1 MPLDVAR
8 MWHDFDKHGHLI
20 TRIGRPHMAE
30 SLQFDDG
37 EEFNC
42 DKCER
47 AIKDWDDMVQI
58 SVVDEETGDESD
70 EEILCIDCHNG
81 A

>member
-1 MPLDVAR
+1 
-8 MWHDFDKHGHLI
+8 
-20 TRIGRPHMAE
+20 MAE